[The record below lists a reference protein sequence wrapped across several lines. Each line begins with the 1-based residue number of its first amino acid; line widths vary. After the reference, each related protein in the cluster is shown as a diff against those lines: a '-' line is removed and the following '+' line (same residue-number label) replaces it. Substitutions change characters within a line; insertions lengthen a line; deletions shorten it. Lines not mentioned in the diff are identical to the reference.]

1 MNRPAVSVVMPIY
14 NAGNFLKESLG
25 GLVQQTLKNIE
36 IICVNDGST
45 DDSLNIIKKYAFNDN
60 RIKIIDKANSG
71 YGNTMNE
78 GMKIATGEYIGI
90 LEPDDFCDFR
100 MFEELYAAAKE
111 GDADVVKSNYYEY
124 NSSKEE
130 NKFFEVLDGLEYNKV
145 TSAEENEQI
154 IFRRPCIW
162 SAIYKRNMLEENHI
176 IFNETPGA
184 SYQDTAFAFKVWV
197 SAKKVIFLKTAY
209 LHYRIDNENSSVKSS
224 GKVFSICD
232 EFHSMQAFLNEDK
245 RKKDRYSKI
254 LQVLKLDSYTWNLN
268 RISPEFRETFRD
280 QIALEYIKADYE
292 NILDKK
298 YFDENRWSLLQK
310 YLEEYKNKRSIQ
322 YSGDNDTS
330 IFALQERIHALES
343 SESYRLGHALIL
355 IPGKILQI
363 LKLR

>member
-162 SAIYKRNMLEENHI
+162 SAIYKRTM
-176 IFNETPGA
+176 
-184 SYQDTAFAFKVWV
+184 
-197 SAKKVIFLKTAY
+197 
-209 LHYRIDNENSSVKSS
+209 
-224 GKVFSICD
+224 
-232 EFHSMQAFLNEDK
+232 
-245 RKKDRYSKI
+245 
-254 LQVLKLDSYTWNLN
+254 
-268 RISPEFRETFRD
+268 
-280 QIALEYIKADYE
+280 
-292 NILDKK
+292 
-298 YFDENRWSLLQK
+298 
-310 YLEEYKNKRSIQ
+310 
-322 YSGDNDTS
+322 
-330 IFALQERIHALES
+330 
-343 SESYRLGHALIL
+343 
-355 IPGKILQI
+355 
-363 LKLR
+363 